1 MHKSFW
7 VLLMLCT
14 ASFEL
19 YSQPNEL
26 PVRYFA
32 STTDFLENN
41 LHEEEATA
49 IVIERGEKYLR
60 VKNVLNS
67 VTKTKSKTGNFAW
80 AIVTNNDTLINMG
93 MTIEISAPGFYMKPD
108 VFGHYTLFILD
119 KETFLAYERAR
130 TNKYM
135 GQGALGDLAIHES
148 ASWGGNW
155 PTAND
160 EKRKIIFLN
169 RDRHTMGAIGKGK
182 NSQGYLLTKSLL
194 ADIFFKNKINKKL
207 EDITVE
213 ELIEIMTKLNA
224 QY

>member
-1 MHKSFW
+1 MYKF
-7 VLLMLCT
+7 VCLLLMLCT
-14 ASFEL
+14 ATFAL
-19 YSQPNEL
+19 YSQENEL

-32 STTDFLENN
+32 STTDFLENK

-49 IVIERGEKYLR
+49 IVLERGEKYLR
-60 VKNVLNS
+60 IKNILNAA
-67 VTKTKSKTGNFAW
+67 TKTKSRTGNWAW
-80 AIVTNNDTLINMG
+80 AVVTNNDTLINMQF
-93 MTIEISAPGFYMKPD
+93 TIEISAPGFYMKPD

-130 TNKYM
+130 TNTSM
-135 GQGALGDLAIHES
+135 ALGDLAIHDS

-155 PTAND
+155 PTANN

-169 RDRHTMGAIGKGK
+169 RDRPTLAAAGKCK
-182 NSQGYLLTKSLL
+182 NSRGYLLTKSLL
-194 ADIFFKNKINKKL
+194 ADIFFKNKIDKNL

-213 ELIEIMTKLNA
+213 ELVEIMTMLNA